1 MAEKEQKAQLVG
13 RALYNLGLCYYNQDR
28 IGEAIPYFE
37 RAVDTFESQRI
48 VNSLPQAYFLIR
60 FLFFFGHLQSVL
72 KMFGRLF
79 KAPFIH

>member
-1 MAEKEQKAQLVG
+1 LQS
-13 RALYNLGLCYYNQDR
+13 

-48 VNSLPQAYFLIR
+48 VNSLPQAYFLITLIYRPPDKLR